1 MSAPLRRRL
10 ELASVP
16 LEAEWIAAWDG
27 WCLRLVRFW
36 RGYDPGGRAHH
47 TLALDAEKE
56 WVNVASAEE
65 EEAFLTRGERIAEK
79 YGLPPGVWTWFWR
92 DAYGP
97 RLRGDLKVWP
107 GNLRPT
113 PALGQ
118 DTDSCIDD
126 LNRTNSVY
134 TAALV
139 MAVIS
144 ILAIDK

>member
-1 MSAPLRRRL
+1 MNAPLRRRL

-27 WCLRLVRFW
+27 WCLRVVRCW
-36 RGYDPGGRAHH
+36 RQYDLGGRTHH
-47 TLALDAEKE
+47 TLALVAEKE

-65 EEAFLTRGERIAEK
+65 EEAFLARGERIAEE
-79 YGLPPGVWTWFWR
+79 YGLPPSVWTWFWR

-107 GNLRPT
+107 RNLAPT

-118 DTDSCIDD
+118 DIDSCIDELKRVD
-126 LNRTNSVY
+126 SVY

-139 MAVIS
+139 MAVMS
-144 ILAIDK
+144 ILSIDK

>member
-10 ELASVP
+10 KLASIP
-16 LEAEWIAAWDG
+16 LEADWIAAWDG

-56 WVNVASAEE
+56 WVNVAFAEE

-79 YGLPPGVWTWFWR
+79 HGLPPNVWTWFWR

-107 GNLRPT
+107 GSLPAAPVLRQGLEP
-113 PALGQ
+113 
-118 DTDSCIDD
+118 CIAD
-126 LNRTNSVY
+126 LKRTNSVY

-139 MAVIS
+139 MAITS
-144 ILAIDK
+144 ILSIDK